1 MPVRSIPAADAEALR
16 ALVEE
21 ALTWLDA
28 DDLARARAC
37 VTEARS
43 IDPDAAGVQW
53 LEGELAWRDLE
64 LLAARDHLRAAVEAD
79 PRHADARWALARVY
93 EELGERAEMI
103 EHDLVVLRLD
113 AAADRRDGRGTQ
125 DDLDL
130 IERAAE
136 DIVAGVPE
144 ELAERL
150 ANVPIVLEP
159 RPSAGIVAEG
169 FDPRA
174 LGLFEGADDRGQRS
188 HDLDVR
194 PTRIV
199 LFYANLLAT
208 CPDDDTLRE
217 QIEITILH
225 EVGHFFGLDEDDVD
239 ALGLS

>member
-1 MPVRSIPAADAEALR
+1 MAVRSIPAADAEALR
-16 ALVEE
+16 ALVDE
-21 ALTWLDA
+21 AFVWLQD

-37 VTEARS
+37 VQEARS
-43 IDPDAAGVQW
+43 IDPDAAGVRW

-64 LLAARDHLRAAVEAD
+64 LIAARDHLRKAVEAD
-79 PRHADARWALARVY
+79 PRHADARWALARVC
-93 EELGERAEMI
+93 EELGERQEMI

-125 DDLDL
+125 EDLDV
-130 IERAAE
+130 IERTAE
-136 DIVAGVPE
+136 DIIASVPE
-144 ELAERL
+144 EFAERL

-188 HDLDVR
+188 HELDVR

-208 CPDDDTLRE
+208 CPDDETLRE
-217 QIEITILH
+217 QIEITVLH